1 MRARPSRRRRAR
13 EESLD
18 VGQEPTLAAG
28 ALATPQGSVATL
40 IAADLAGARRRRSPL
55 AAAAVLA
62 ATLLLWTTL

>member
-1 MRARPSRRRRAR
+1 M
-13 EESLD
+13 
-18 VGQEPTLAAG
+18 GQEPTLAAG